1 MPRSFVADASTATG
15 SKCPCLVDLL
25 AFNSALTSWSLR
37 IEWMPVSPI
46 LRAIAERSLTVWD
59 RKSATVING
68 FTLFSVRAN
77 NNYVVSVMPC
87 IVREP
92 VKRLHPT
99 CPCVG
104 VHRDDRKK
112 GQLPDD
118 PVAGSTSLD
127 GVDARPGNLP

>member
-1 MPRSFVADASTATG
+1 MLEELAEGTRFLATVPLATG
-15 SKCPCLVDLL
+15 LLL
-25 AFNSALTSWSLR
+25 AVILAAAAEREAVVAPLLRFLVVPREVCFDLFALNSALTSWSFR
-37 IEWMPVSPI
+37 IEWTPVSPI

-92 VKRLHPT
+92 VKR
-99 CPCVG
+99 
-104 VHRDDRKK
+104 
-112 GQLPDD
+112 
-118 PVAGSTSLD
+118 
-127 GVDARPGNLP
+127 